1 MDILQQTHPAFQE
14 GVGVK
19 IIRFETPST
28 VWVRI
33 HQFPEI
39 TIQLNYDIVENPSL
53 YIVEPGSLTSGMLVA
68 TLITVGTLSL
78 WDRAV
83 LLQKTTTGCYVFL
96 IDWGVKIHQTIDM
109 IRLLPHKFRSEA
121 PWARRIRVLGVRD
134 QPRQTIRHRLAKFIL
149 SRKLFGNLFNI
160 NPSPGD
166 AMSATLLLNWKY
178 GEPPRDVAS
187 YLLLLGVV
195 DPE

>member
-14 GVGVK
+14 GVRVK
-19 IIRFETPST
+19 IIRFETPCT

-33 HQFPEI
+33 DEWPKI
-39 TIQLNYDIVENPSL
+39 TAQINSDIVENPWL
-53 YIVEPGSLTSGMLVA
+53 YIPDPDRLTSGIFVA
-68 TLITVGTLSL
+68 ALITVRTLNF
-78 WDRAV
+78 WDRAI
-83 LLQKTTTGCYVFL
+83 LLERTSKGFYVFF
-96 IDWGVKIHQTIDM
+96 IDWGLRIHQTFET
-109 IRLLPHKFRSEA
+109 IRLLPNKFRSEA
-121 PWARRIRVLGVRD
+121 PWAKRIRVLGVRD

-149 SRKLFGNLFNI
+149 STKLFGNLFNI
-160 NPSPGD
+160 NTSPGG
-166 AMSATLLLNWKY
+166 AMSATLLLNWTY